1 MPASCGSADALCL
14 RTRHGGDWSES
25 ATADRRCHVFDFDT
39 VVSVVIVIGV
49 ILVVVYMVFYDE

>member
-1 MPASCGSADALCL
+1 
-14 RTRHGGDWSES
+14 
-25 ATADRRCHVFDFDT
+25 VFDFDT